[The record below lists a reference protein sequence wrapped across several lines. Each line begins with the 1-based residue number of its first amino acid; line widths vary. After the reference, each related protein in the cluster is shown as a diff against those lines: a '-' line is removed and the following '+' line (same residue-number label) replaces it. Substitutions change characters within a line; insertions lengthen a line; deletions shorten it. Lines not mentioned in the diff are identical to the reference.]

1 MAQDTLTLVSANGAI
16 AVAAGVSK
24 ITKAT
29 EGAYTLASPSGSATS
44 IQLEIMSGSEAHQE
58 VTGTFLGGGGSVYT
72 KLRFTKYGVVRLRS
86 DADGWYICGI
96 NRGVT
101 CI

>member
-29 EGAYTLASPSGSATS
+29 EGEYTLANPVASATS
-44 IQLEIMSGSEAHQE
+44 IQLEILSGSDANQE
-58 VTGTFLGGGGSVYT
+58 VTGSFFGGGGSVYT
-72 KLRFTKYGVVRLRS
+72 KLQFTKYGAVRLRS
-86 DADGWYICGI
+86 DADGWYICGA

-101 CI
+101 MR